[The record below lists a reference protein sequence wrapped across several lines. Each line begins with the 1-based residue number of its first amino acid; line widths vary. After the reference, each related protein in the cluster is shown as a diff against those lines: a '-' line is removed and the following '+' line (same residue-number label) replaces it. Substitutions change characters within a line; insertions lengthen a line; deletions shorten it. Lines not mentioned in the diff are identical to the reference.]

1 MQKAWLSP
9 QDLPFHSRSC
19 TLVYLLMGLFSSSK
33 GVSSFYH
40 FPDLCFTLVNKSPER
55 GYKAAMICTR
65 TGRDVFHDCL
75 LMSSFSCFCQRHCV
89 CTWNL
94 LGDFSTHLLLI
105 NRLPLWPA
113 SFLCWLWAAFVIQ
126 SVAIFK
132 RLMRLFVRH
141 DAVVMF
147 FQPIHLSHEMTVW
160 LLLPE
165 KNCSPQI
172 C

>member
-1 MQKAWLSP
+1 MPAPSPLHMQKAWLSP

-33 GVSSFYH
+33 GVSSFHH

-75 LMSSFSCFCQRHCV
+75 LMSSFSCFCQCHCV

-105 NRLPLWPA
+105 NRLPMWPA
-113 SFLCWLWAAFVIQ
+113 SFPCWVPCWLIKLHATKAF
-126 SVAIFK
+126 
-132 RLMRLFVRH
+132 LLLGNLLH
-141 DAVVMF
+141 
-147 FQPIHLSHEMTVW
+147 HLSCFCHSVG
-160 LLLPE
+160 
-165 KNCSPQI
+165 CDF
-172 C
+172 